1 MRKTWIV
8 RLDIMVLPA
17 AFLLACSI
25 NPFFPPSGEPLKGD
39 IGRTTPA
46 GTIAQLFRAYETRQ
60 INLFMDLFSAT
71 KDFRFYVSPSFAA
84 DYAKSHGSVNIETID
99 PAFQY
104 VRGRGIT
111 QAYYWTYDEEIQIH
125 NNLFT
130 QAVDIGFSIY
140 PQPIDT
146 NTITYLRGP
155 PDSTYYTEVVVRGG
169 EMVIRVS
176 TGDMTA
182 IDYKVDIGE
191 QVFYLEKDPQN
202 PSLWVIAKWFDL
214 GTAQ

>member
-1 MRKTWIV
+1 MKKILII
-8 RLDIMVLPA
+8 RLGTVVMPVVV
-17 AFLLACSI
+17 LLACSI

-39 IGRTTPA
+39 SGRTTPA

-71 KDFRFYVSPSFAA
+71 KDFRFYVSPSFAP
-84 DYAKSHGSVNIETID
+84 DYAKSHGNVNIETID

-104 VRGRGIT
+104 VRGRGVT

-130 QAVDIGFSIY
+130 QAVTIGFSVY

-146 NTITYLRGP
+146 NTITYLHGP
-155 PDSTYYTEVVVRGG
+155 DGTYYAEVVSRGG
-169 EMVIRVS
+169 ALTIQVKTEWSMTVIE
-176 TGDMTA
+176 
-182 IDYKVDIGE
+182 YKVDIGE

>member
-1 MRKTWIV
+1 MKKIWIV
-8 RLDIMVLPA
+8 RPCIVVLPVM
-17 AFLLACSI
+17 FFLACSI

-60 INLFMDLFSAT
+60 INLFMDLFSAS

-104 VRGRGIT
+104 VRSRGIT

-130 QAVDIGFSIY
+130 QAVDIGFTVY

-146 NTITYLRGP
+146 NTITYIHGP
-155 PDSTYYTEVVVRGG
+155 DGTDYAEVVSRGG
-169 EMVIRVS
+169 ALSIQVKMEWSGTV
-176 TGDMTA
+176 TE
-182 IDYKVDIGE
+182 YKVDIGE